1 MYSVWIPLSL
11 MGKLDNI
18 GADDGDISF
27 DNEGSKESDW
37 YNPLPR
43 PEREFAVYAVRRS
56 PSIIASP
63 SPSTPKSILKVRS
76 YPSVPID
83 RSSKIKRKKAASPRG
98 ESCAKIPNESKIRFD
113 LSMSENGSEDEDE
126 ETETAKLLPP
136 PLRSIEVVAVAVT
149 SGGDSSHLMPD
160 GGE

>member
-56 PSIIASP
+56 PSICASA
-63 SPSTPKSILKVRS
+63 STHKSISKVRS
-76 YPSVPID
+76 YPSVPTD
-83 RSSKIKRKKAASPRG
+83 RSSKIEKKKAASPRG
-98 ESCAKIPNESKIRFD
+98 EACTKIPNESKIRFD
-113 LSMSENGSEDEDE
+113 LSMSEIESEDE

-136 PLRSIEVVAVAVT
+136 PLRSIEVVAVVVT
-149 SGGDSSHLMPD
+149 SEGDSSHFAPV
-160 GGE
+160 GG